1 VIIMPGGPTVPE
13 LFEAG
18 ATRVSIGSAMA
29 AAAQDAL
36 VRAAREIRDEG
47 THEFWARAVR
57 SMGAVSR
64 AFKTAG

>member
-1 VIIMPGGPTVPE
+1 MPE

-18 ATRVSIGSAMA
+18 AARVSIGSAMA

-36 VRAAREIRDEG
+36 VQAAREILDKG

-57 SMGAVSR
+57 SMGTVNA
-64 AFKTAG
+64 AFKTR